1 MSQEEQATTV
11 GVGAGAN
18 VQSATSIG
26 PYRIVRVL
34 GEGGMGRVY
43 LAQQAHPQRE
53 VALKVV
59 RGLSAQTIERM
70 RREIDAL
77 AQLEHSGIARLYA
90 AGEAR
95 IGLVDAPWL
104 AMEYVD
110 GVDLVAHADAQGL
123 ALDARLRLLVAVAQA
138 VHHAHERGVVH
149 RDLKPANILVDSS
162 GQPKILDFGIAR
174 LRDHTGND
182 LTAAG
187 QVLGTLPYMSPEQL
201 RGDGARA
208 DVRSDVYSLGVIAYE
223 LIGGRLPHPRLGTST
238 LFEAIDIL
246 CREKPPPLA
255 SIRSAARGDL
265 DTVIMKALAGEP
277 SRRYATTAAFADDLS
292 RVLDHRPV
300 AARAPTRLYSSMRFV
315 RRHRTLSAA
324 LAAVF
329 AILATASV
337 VSLRFAMAEQ
347 HARGEAERR
356 AQESAAANAFL
367 ESMLASADPELARG
381 RPPSV
386 GEVVDR
392 AEQDL
397 DKLAAQPSVQRTVA
411 TTLAATRR
419 SLGQYVAAIALNQRA
434 FALAAADPTTTA
446 HQRTSLLHQRA
457 TLLTELGRFDEA
469 RSAIAEARM
478 AWPAAPDSVRLGID
492 LIASR
497 VEDEDGHHDKAERGY
512 REVLAGIARLDQAAP
527 HDPALTVTL
536 EVARSN
542 LSGILR
548 DRGDLIE
555 AEALIRHVL
564 AARSVELGERAPATL
579 SSRHKLA
586 MILAAR
592 GDNPAA
598 EAELRGVLA
607 VQRDVLGS
615 EHASTLT
622 TIQGLANVLAESGR
636 PDEAEV
642 LTREAMHGLETL
654 LGEAHAQTLAAM
666 NTLAYLLED
675 RKRPLEAEALYR
687 RILTIEERSATG
699 HSSTLAP
706 RNNLAMLLMIAGK
719 LDAARAEF
727 ETLIARAQATV
738 GPEHA
743 MTAIFMSNQGLCL
756 SRLGRAAQARGILE
770 IAHARLLALMGPDH
784 ARTRTAAER
793 LAAVYTQ
800 LGLREQAAAMQP
812 DDAT

>member
-11 GVGAGAN
+11 GAGSGAD

-26 PYRIVRVL
+26 PYRIVRAL

-43 LAQQAHPQRE
+43 LAQQAHPQRA

-70 RREIDAL
+70 RREIDVL
-77 AQLEHSGIARLYA
+77 AQLEHPGIARLYA

-95 IGLVDAPWL
+95 IGIIDVPWL

-123 ALDARLRLLVAVAQA
+123 TLDARLRLLAAVAQA
-138 VHHAHERGVVH
+138 AHYAHERGVVH
-149 RDLKPANILVDSS
+149 RDLKPANILVDTS

-174 LRDHTGND
+174 LRDDTGND

-201 RGDGARA
+201 SGDGARA

-238 LFEAIDIL
+238 LFEALDIL
-246 CREKPPPLA
+246 RHETPRPLA
-255 SIRSAARGDL
+255 SIRTAARGDL
-265 DTVIMKALAGEP
+265 DTVIMKALAAEP
-277 SRRYATTAAFADDLS
+277 AQRYATAAAFADDMS

-300 AARAPTRLYSSMRFV
+300 AARAPTRVYRSLRFV
-315 RRHRTLSAA
+315 RRHRVLSAA

-329 AILATASV
+329 AILATASA
-337 VSLRFAMAEQ
+337 VSLRFALAEQ

-392 AEQDL
+392 AEHDL
-397 DKLAAQPSVQRTVA
+397 DKLAAQPSVQRMVA

-419 SLGQYVAAIALNQRA
+419 SLGEYAAALVLNQRA
-434 FALAAADPTTTA
+434 FALTSAEPPTTA
-446 HQRTSLLHQRA
+446 QQRTSLLHQRA
-457 TLLTELGRFDEA
+457 TLLAELGRFDEA
-469 RSAIAEARM
+469 RSAITEARM

-512 REVLAGIARLDQAAP
+512 REVLAGIARLDQAAT
-527 HDPALTVTL
+527 HDRSVIVTT

-555 AEALIRHVL
+555 AEALIRQVL

-592 GDNPAA
+592 GDNVAA

-607 VQRDVLGS
+607 LQRDVLGS

-622 TIQGLANVLAESGR
+622 TIHGLANVLAESGR
-636 PDEAEV
+636 PDEAEA
-642 LTREAMHGLETL
+642 LTREAIQGLETL
-654 LGEAHAQTLAAM
+654 LGESHAQTLAAM

-675 RKRPLEAEALYR
+675 RKRLVEAEALYR
-687 RILTIEERSATG
+687 RILAIEERSPTG

-706 RNNLAMLLMIAGK
+706 RNNLAMLLMNTGK
-719 LDAARAEF
+719 FDAARAEF
-727 ETLIARAQATV
+727 ETLLARARAMV
-738 GPEHA
+738 GAEHA

-756 SRLGRAAQARGILE
+756 SRMGRATEARAILE
-770 IAHARLLALMGPDH
+770 TAHARLLALMGPEH
-784 ARTRTAAER
+784 ARTRTAAVR

-812 DDAT
+812 GNAT